1 MESGLGN
8 WHGIWDSFNI
18 RQTLP
23 LTYLAIIIIII
34 NGGILS
40 PAYSHHIHYWQIPT
54 MVGFC
59 HGGNLLGNH
68 DHDDD
73 DNDDHQKTTKA
84 NIMGRHPGLRTLS
97 RIAGRLL
104 KIIKMI
110 IYEYDHYHPYCRVLH
125 DYPANSHHD
134 KNPPWREFVS
144 NEYGGNMPV
153 TKSHHW

>member
-68 DHDDD
+68 DHDDHD
-73 DNDDHQKTTKA
+73 DYDDHEDQDEIFFPFLT
-84 NIMGRHPGLRTLS
+84 I
-97 RIAGRLL
+97 
-104 KIIKMI
+104 
-110 IYEYDHYHPYCRVLH
+110 
-125 DYPANSHHD
+125 
-134 KNPPWREFVS
+134 
-144 NEYGGNMPV
+144 
-153 TKSHHW
+153 

>member
-68 DHDDD
+68 GDGDGDDD
-73 DNDDHQKTTKA
+73 DDDET
-84 NIMGRHPGLRTLS
+84 P
-97 RIAGRLL
+97 
-104 KIIKMI
+104 IK
-110 IYEYDHYHPYCRVLH
+110 
-125 DYPANSHHD
+125 HHLI
-134 KNPPWREFVS
+134 V
-144 NEYGGNMPV
+144 
-153 TKSHHW
+153 